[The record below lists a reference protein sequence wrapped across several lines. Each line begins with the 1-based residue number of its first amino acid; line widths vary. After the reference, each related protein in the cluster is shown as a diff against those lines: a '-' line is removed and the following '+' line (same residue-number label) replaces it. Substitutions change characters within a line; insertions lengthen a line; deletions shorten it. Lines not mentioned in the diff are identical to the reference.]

1 MIGNEFY
8 ERLGNYIEGL
18 SDKKDDKRILEFVMD
33 EIGYIPQ
40 EVQDFIAEKT
50 GLFSFTIKGTI
61 EFYPKFKETLEKTG
75 PKEIKVC
82 KGMTCGPKGGKL
94 LLEKMKEI
102 LGIDVDETTPDGKF
116 TLGTQRCF
124 GKCAVGPNIYVDDR
138 GYHKVEEEDLMR
150 ILKTEGF

>member
-1 MIGNEFY
+1 MIDKEFY
-8 ERLGNYIEGL
+8 EKLANYIEGL
-18 SDKKDDKRILEFVMD
+18 SDKKNDKKILEFVMD

-61 EFYPKFKETLEKTG
+61 DFYPKFKETLEKTG

-82 KGMTCGPKGGKL
+82 VGMGCGGRGSAKL
-94 LLEKMKEI
+94 LSKMEEL
-102 LGIDVDETTPDGKF
+102 LGIEVDEVTPDGRF
-116 TLGTQRCF
+116 SLGKQRCF
-124 GKCAVGPNIYVDDR
+124 GKCAIGPNIYVDDR
-138 GYHKVEEEDLMR
+138 GYHQVEEEDIAR